1 MYQKAN
7 SLIQLNKLQDA
18 QQIYQEIIS
27 INPKHEISLQKLGDI
42 LLNQKFY
49 LQAQQY
55 YEKFISINLN
65 NSIVQFGIGECLR
78 QTYQYN
84 HALQY
89 YLKAIQLD
97 SSNKEFFYYYDSQ
110 FQQKQDF
117 KCKDHPEKPAL
128 FWCKSIDCNENR
140 IFCLICQK
148 QNKHIKH
155 YNGDVFSI
163 DKLNEFLIEKLKSSK
178 GFISECELQ
187 MQSTIKSYNKL
198 ISGLQYKFCGL
209 ENKINQFE
217 VYQKQQVL
225 DSLIRQDEFMNYLKH
240 NLEGIQQKFQK
251 TIDDLFIKLE
261 LHLIQYQITDQQIK
275 LNQNEYQKGISLN
288 IKNEQNEANLNI

>member
-1 MYQKAN
+1 M
-7 SLIQLNKLQDA
+7 
-18 QQIYQEIIS
+18 
-27 INPKHEISLQKLGDI
+27 
-42 LLNQKFY
+42 NQ
-49 LQAQQY
+49 
-55 YEKFISINLN
+55 
-65 NSIVQFGIGECLR
+65 
-78 QTYQYN
+78 
-84 HALQY
+84 
-89 YLKAIQLD
+89 
-97 SSNKEFFYYYDSQ
+97 DSQ